1 MKKNKTG
8 VSLRKVLRS
17 NARVW
22 KLFWKLTPGFLVSSS
37 LYGVTQALA
46 PYVTL
51 WFSARLVGEL
61 AGARDAQ
68 ALAVYAA
75 GALASAAGM
84 AVLNAALMHR
94 SNAETPLRKLAELK
108 LYADKMVQ
116 MDYVD
121 QESAK
126 VQDLFT
132 RIQQSRNF
140 AGRGI
145 NNALSQVDFLP
156 LQLVRILGGVGLTAS
171 LFTAKVPSGPLTALN
186 SPLFIPLVIGVFLGG
201 AVLSSALY
209 SEGQGFWSNYDEE
222 GRFSNR
228 MFAFYDFLSSEEKR
242 AGDLRMYDQVRGV
255 AIPLTRKY
263 DGFGTESALARG
275 LRGRYGVMLGL
286 AECVS
291 GALTGAMY
299 LFVCLKAWGGAFGV
313 GEVTQYVGAITS
325 LFLGVE
331 NLLSTLADL
340 RANEEFMDRTFEF
353 LDLPNRMYQG
363 SLTTEKRSDRQY
375 EVEFRD
381 VSFRYP
387 GSETYAL
394 RHVNL
399 RFRVGSRLAVVGQNG
414 SGKTTFIKLLC
425 RLYDPTE
432 GTILLNGIDIRKY
445 RYDEYM
451 DIFSVV
457 FQDFQ
462 LFSLPL
468 GQNVAGCVAYDE
480 ARVTECLDKAGFS
493 ERLERL
499 PNGLLTMLGK
509 DLSEEGVSLSG
520 GEAQK
525 AAIARALYKDAP
537 FIILDEPTAALDP
550 IAEAEIYEKFN
561 DIAGDRT
568 AVYISH
574 RLSSCKF
581 CDEIAVFHEGAVVQK
596 GTHDELLADEG
607 GKYHELWHAQA
618 QYYAA
623 QQAAQE

>member
-1 MKKNKTG
+1 MKKDKAR

-17 NARVW
+17 GARVW
-22 KLFWKLTPGFLVSSS
+22 KLFWKLTPGFLISSS
-37 LYGVTQALA
+37 LYGITQALA

-68 ALAVYAA
+68 ALAAYAA
-75 GALASAAGM
+75 GALLSAAGM

-94 SNAETPLRKLAELK
+94 SNAETPLRRMAERK

-140 AGRGI
+140 GGRGI
-145 NNALSQVDFLP
+145 NNMLSQVDFLP
-156 LQLVRILGGVGLTAS
+156 LQLVRILGGVGLTMS

-186 SPLFIPLVIGVFLGG
+186 SPLFIPLVIGAFLGG

-209 SEGQGFWSNYDEE
+209 SEGQSFWSSYDEE
-222 GRFSNR
+222 GRFCNR
-228 MFAFYDFLSSEEKR
+228 MFSFYDFLSSEEKR
-242 AGDLRMYDQVRGV
+242 AGDLRMYGQVRGV

-263 DGFGTESALARG
+263 DGFGTESALARS
-275 LRGRYGVMLGL
+275 LRGRCGVMLGL

-340 RANEEFMDRTFEF
+340 RKNEEFMDRTFEF

-399 RFRVGSRLAVVGQNG
+399 KFCVGSRLAVVGQNG
-414 SGKTTFIKLLC
+414 CGKTTFIKLLC

-480 ARVTECLDKAGFS
+480 ARVAECLDKAGFS

-509 DLSEEGVSLSG
+509 ELSEEGVSLSG

-596 GTHDELLADEG
+596 GTHEQLLADEG

-618 QYYAA
+618 QYYTA
-623 QQAAQE
+623 

>member
-1 MKKNKTG
+1 MKKDKTH

-17 NARVW
+17 SARVW

-37 LYGVTQALA
+37 LYGITQALA

-68 ALAVYAA
+68 ALAAYAA

-94 SNAETPLRKLAELK
+94 SSAEKPLRTLAEFK

-132 RIQQSRNF
+132 RIRQSRNF

-145 NNALSQVDFLP
+145 NNTLAQVDFLP
-156 LQLVRILGGVGLTAS
+156 LQLVRILGGVGLTVS

-186 SPLFIPLVIGVFLGG
+186 SPLFIPLVIGAFLGG

-209 SEGQGFWSNYDEE
+209 SEGQGYWSNYDEQ

-228 MFAFYDFLSSEEKR
+228 MFSFYDFLSSEEKR
-242 AGDLRMYDQVRGV
+242 ASDLRMYDQVRSV
-255 AIPLTRKY
+255 ATPLTRKY
-263 DGFGTESALARG
+263 DGFSTKSVLARS

-340 RANEEFMDRTFEF
+340 RANEEFLDRTFEF
-353 LDLPNRMYQG
+353 LDLPNQMYQG

-399 RFRVGSRLAVVGQNG
+399 KFRVGSRLAVVGQNG

-499 PNGLLTMLGK
+499 PNRLLTMLGK

-596 GTHDELLADEG
+596 GTHEQLLADEG

-618 QYYAA
+618 QYYTA
-623 QQAAQE
+623 